1 MTQQATL
8 FGAGEALPPR
18 PHPWKKGDSCITR
31 DGKPARVLHVYSR
44 DRGLAIDVG
53 ADVIAGMN
61 ELRLVSFDE
70 VKPAPTPALEVT
82 Q

>member
-18 PHPWKKGDSCITR
+18 PHPWKKGDRCVTA
-31 DGKPARVLHVYSR
+31 DGKAARVLHVYAR

-53 ADVIAGMN
+53 ADVIAGVN
-61 ELRLVSFDE
+61 ELRLVHFTE
-70 VKPAPTPALEVT
+70 VTPAPTPALEVA